1 MSVSQQQVQTVAAA
15 CRSRL
20 GDPSGWV
27 APDQYRRSLALCII
41 ESVQAAG
48 SRYAD
53 AGTVIDRYMAYRR
66 THTPG
71 PVDDGARELL
81 RTFEEAGSSDQ
92 WAGKIGNYKRRYSDG
107 AAPLRAAEIQRT
119 AERLYTLRIDS
130 VGDLLDAT
138 RDERARTD
146 LHDAWVE
153 CSGAHDDT
161 TWEHLLL
168 LAGAP
173 HAQHTG
179 AIDEF
184 VDSALADGPGLAD
197 ASEADEPSV
206 PPTEILAAAA
216 DTLGVAPPAL
226 EHAVRRWKCVHA
238 HACDTVA

>member
-1 MSVSQQQVQTVAAA
+1 MSVSEHQVQAVASA
-15 CRSRL
+15 CRNQL

-27 APDQYRRSLALCII
+27 PPDEYRRSLALCII

-53 AGTVIDRYMAYRR
+53 AGTVIDRYRAYRR
-66 THTPG
+66 AHSPG

-92 WAGKIGNYKRRYSDG
+92 WAGKIGSYKRRYSEA

-119 AERLYTLRIDS
+119 AEKLHTLRIDS
-130 VGDLLDAT
+130 VRDLLDAT
-138 RDERARTD
+138 RDEPGRAR

-161 TWEHLLL
+161 TWEHLML
-168 LAGAP
+168 LAGGP
-173 HAQHTG
+173 HTQRPG

-184 VDSALADGPGLAD
+184 VGSALANDAD
-197 ASEADEPSV
+197 AAGPAAPS
-206 PPTEILAAAA
+206 PEILAAAA
-216 DTLGVAPPAL
+216 ASLGVAPPAL
-226 EHAVRRWKCVHA
+226 EHAVRRWKCA
-238 HACDTVA
+238 HPDACDTVA

>member
-1 MSVSQQQVQTVAAA
+1 MSVSQQHVQTVADA
-15 CRSRL
+15 CRNQL

-27 APDQYRRSLALCII
+27 PPDEYRRSLALCII

-53 AGTVIDRYMAYRR
+53 AGTVIDRYRAYRR
-66 THTPG
+66 AHVPG

-92 WAGKIGNYKRRYSDG
+92 WAGKIGNYKRRYSESG
-107 AAPLRAAEIQRT
+107 APLRAAEIQRT
-119 AERLYTLRIDS
+119 AERLHTLRIDS

-138 RDERARTD
+138 RDERTRGD

-153 CSGAHDDT
+153 CSGTHDDS

-168 LAGAP
+168 LAGVP
-173 HAQHTG
+173 HMQHPG

-184 VDSALADGPGLAD
+184 VGSALSN
-197 ASEADEPSV
+197 ASEAAGPAA
-206 PPTEILAAAA
+206 PPAEILAAAA
-216 DTLGVAPPAL
+216 HALGVAPPAL
-226 EHAVRRWKCVHA
+226 EHAVRRWRCA
-238 HACDTVA
+238 HPEACDTVA